1 MSTAKQRA
9 LEAKLDARKKRA
21 ALLCVER
28 DFAEGEERKSFDDI
42 ADEIGI
48 ARKTLWEWRTQDKSF
63 IEYVNLLAD
72 DFLSAKRTLVYRQLM
87 KLIDGPQ
94 PSVKG
99 IDLYLR
105 RHGLLTER
113 TVVETKD
120 GGNSRDNG
128 DIAAE
133 LAELDDLLTDDNE

>member
-9 LEAKLDARKKRA
+9 LEAKLDGRKKRA

-28 DFAEGEERKSFDDI
+28 EFADGDDRKSFDEI
-42 ADEIGI
+42 AEEIGI
-48 ARKTLWEWRTQDKSF
+48 ARKTLWEWRTQDKTF

-72 DFLSAKRTLVYRQLM
+72 DFLASKRALVYRQLM

-113 TVVETKD
+113 SVVETKEVGAARSD
-120 GGNSRDNG
+120 E
-128 DIAAE
+128 DIAKE
-133 LAELDDLLTDDNE
+133 IAELDDLLTEGE